1 VLDSLVKVTLPEM
14 GESVTEGSIVE
25 WRKKVGQWVD
35 EGEIIADVTTDK
47 VDVEVPSTAAGV
59 ITALHGAEGDTI
71 EVGAVLV
78 EIDTKAAK
86 PAAGESAPAAP
97 SSTAPVVA
105 VAPPAEKNGAAN
117 GSRPAGEALVSV
129 TLPEMGES
137 VTEGSIVEWRKK
149 VGEWVAEGDTLVDV
163 TTDKVDVEVPSTAAG
178 VITAIHGAEGDTIA
192 VGAVL
197 VEIDTTAANPAGGAS
212 AAAPAPA
219 KRAGEPELVSPSS
232 YGAAGSAAPPAEK
245 NGAGNGSLS
254 TVASHHARRLA
265 ERFALD
271 LKGLKG
277 TGPDG
282 LILREDVEA
291 AMSAGTLKP
300 AGASNGAPKSNGAAT
315 VSYPA
320 VTAQAKISE
329 LKGSAATLASYMDQ
343 STTIPTATS
352 FRTVSVGTLESRRAE
367 LNGAIKSAGRS
378 EKISFTHLIAYALV
392 QAAKEQPGMC
402 AAFRRENGKPQRVE
416 AGINLGLAVDS
427 LRKDGSRTLVVP
439 VIKGADGLNF
449 VQFRLAYEDLVLK
462 ARDAKLSVEEQ
473 TGATFTLTNPGGIGT
488 IASVPRLM
496 IGQGTI
502 VAAGAIAYPPGFA
515 HAPDS
520 TLKSLSIEKVMTM
533 TSTYDHRIIQGAA
546 SGEFLKKIDELLNG
560 STSFYEGV
568 FAAFDLKAAV
578 VGEAVKGN
586 AGVPSFA
593 PPPRQDGPAGQLS
606 GMPSEE
612 MLRGIAAGSALV
624 SAYRRHGHLAAS
636 LDPLGTPP
644 PGDPSLDPKTYN
656 LTPAMMNAVPAS
668 VLRVKVPGNTLA
680 EVLPNLRNVY
690 SGTISY
696 EIEHISSVE
705 QREWLREYIEG
716 SMNRRELA
724 PQRKVQVLQRL
735 TKVETMERYFRK
747 QFMSQKTFSI
757 EGLDVMVPMLEE
769 TISMLAEDGTQTA
782 VIGMAH
788 RGRLSTI
795 AHVVNRP
802 YEELLEEFEA
812 GAMKTAEPDF
822 DEADVTGDVKYHHG
836 AEGVYV
842 TPIGTKI
849 SVELANNPSHLEAV
863 DGVVEGM
870 TRALQTD
877 RTANAPRFDAQ
888 IAAPILIHGDAAFA
902 AQGVVAEV
910 LNLQAIA
917 GYATGGTIHIISN
930 NQVGFTTDP
939 MEGRSTRYASDMA
952 KGFDLPIVHVNAD
965 DVDACIAAVHLAI
978 DYRRKFGRDV
988 LIDLVGYRR
997 FGHNEQDE
1005 PAYTQ
1010 PLMYELI
1017 KSHPTVRELFASK
1030 LVAQGVLTSAQVT
1043 ALQEA
1048 ATARMAEA
1056 HKNVKEA
1063 GPPKSTVSKAKN
1075 VTPQPTVKTG
1085 VERAKLMRW
1094 SDDVVATPEG
1104 FMPSKKLSA
1113 QFAKRKSALQ
1123 LEGEVD
1129 WGLGEALAFASLL
1142 SEGTSIRFT
1151 GQDTERGTFSHRHAA
1166 LHDANTNEKYIP
1178 LQHLETA
1185 KAAFEIHNSPLSEY
1199 ACLGFEYGYSTEASD
1214 VLVLWEAQFGDFNN
1228 GAQIIIDQFIS
1239 AGAAKWGEKT
1249 RLTMLLPH
1257 GYEGAGPEHSSARLE
1272 RFLSLSAEGNI
1283 RVANCSNAAQYFH
1296 LLRSQ
1301 AMAADAYPL
1310 VVMTPKSLLRNR
1322 AAYGKLDEL
1331 VDGSFHKVIDDPR
1344 YAAGAADRANVER
1357 LLFCSGKIYYDM
1369 TSNGLYAKTAKTAI
1383 ARVEMLSPLP
1393 VDEMLA
1399 LVESYPNL
1407 KSVTWVQEE
1416 PKNMGARAHVWR
1428 RIAERL
1434 PAKFDDLLYIGR
1446 SYRASPSEGYP
1457 GAHAVEQERI
1467 VREALTE
1474 E

>member
-1 VLDSLVKVTLPEM
+1 MLDSLVKVTLPEM

-35 EGEIIADVTTDK
+35 EGDTIVDVTTDK

-71 EVGAVLV
+71 AVGSVLV

-86 PAAGESAPAAP
+86 PAADAAEAAP
-97 SSTAPVVA
+97 VA
-105 VAPPAEKNGAAN
+105 KPA
-117 GSRPAGEALVSV
+117 
-129 TLPEMGES
+129 T
-137 VTEGSIVEWRKK
+137 
-149 VGEWVAEGDTLVDV
+149 
-163 TTDKVDVEVPSTAAG
+163 
-178 VITAIHGAEGDTIA
+178 
-192 VGAVL
+192 
-197 VEIDTTAANPAGGAS
+197 
-212 AAAPAPA
+212 
-219 KRAGEPELVSPSS
+219 AGEPELVTPSS
-232 YGAAGSAAPPAEK
+232 YGAPGSAAPPPEK
-245 NGAGNGSLS
+245 NGSGSGALS
-254 TVASHHARRLA
+254 KVVSHHARRLSD
-265 ERFALD
+265 RYGLD
-271 LKGLKG
+271 LSSVKG

-291 AMSAGTLKP
+291 AMTAGTLKP
-300 AGASNGAPKSNGAAT
+300 AAANGAAKPNGAAPT
-315 VSYPA
+315 YPPIN
-320 VTAQAKISE
+320 AQTKVGE

-343 STTIPTATS
+343 STSIPTATS
-352 FRTVSVGTLESRRAE
+352 FRTVSVGTLETRRAE
-367 LNGAIKSAGRS
+367 LNAAIKGAGRS
-378 EKISFTHLIAYALV
+378 EKISFTHLIAYAIV

-402 AAFRRENGKPQRVE
+402 ASFRRENGKPQRIE

-427 LRKDGSRTLVVP
+427 QRKDGSRTLVVP
-439 VIKGADGLNF
+439 VIKGADTLSF
-449 VQFRLAYEDLVLK
+449 VQFRAAYEDLVAK
-462 ARDAKLSVEEQ
+462 ARDNKLTVEEQ

-502 VAAGAIAYPPGFA
+502 VAAGAIAFPPGFS

-520 TLKSLSIEKVMTM
+520 TLKSLAIEKIMTM

-546 SGEFLKKIDELLNG
+546 SGEFLKRIDEFLNG
-560 STSFYEGV
+560 AGSFYENAFSAFGV
-568 FAAFDLKAAV
+568 NAAV
-578 VGEAVKGN
+578 RGDAVNAN
-586 AGVPSFA
+586 AGAQSFA
-593 PPPRQDGPAGQLS
+593 PAPRASSPSGELA
-606 GMPSEE
+606 GMPSDEI
-612 MLRGIAAGSALV
+612 LRGIAAGSALV

-636 LDPLGTPP
+636 LDPLGISPA
-644 PGDPSLDPKTYN
+644 GDPSLDPASYK

-696 EIEHISSVE
+696 EIEHISNVE

-716 SMNRRELA
+716 SMHRRELA

-782 VIGMAH
+782 VLGMAH

-802 YEELLEEFEA
+802 YEELLAEFEA

-836 AEGVYV
+836 AEGIYV

-849 SVELANNPSHLEAV
+849 TVELANNPSHLEAV

-870 TRALQTD
+870 TRCLQTD
-877 RTANAPRFDAQ
+877 RSSNMPKFDAQ

-910 LNLQAIA
+910 LNLQAIP

-930 NQVGFTTDP
+930 NQIGFTTDP
-939 MEGRSTRYASDMA
+939 MEGRSTRYASDLA
-952 KGFDLPIVHVNAD
+952 KGYDLPIVHVNAD
-965 DVDACIAAVHLAI
+965 DVETCIAAVHLAI

-988 LIDLVGYRR
+988 LIDLIGYRR

-1010 PLMYELI
+1010 PRMYDLI
-1017 KSHPTVRELFASK
+1017 KSHPTVRELFAAR
-1030 LVAQGVLTSAQVT
+1030 LVAQGVLTTEQVT
-1043 ALQEA
+1043 AMQDA

-1056 HKNVKEA
+1056 HRNVKEQQ
-1063 GPPKSTVSKAKN
+1063 GSPKLITQKSKGGTHADSI
-1075 VTPQPTVKTG
+1075 QTG
-1085 VERAKLMRW
+1085 VERAKLLRW
-1094 SDDVVATPEG
+1094 SDAVVATPEG
-1104 FMPSKKLSA
+1104 FTPSKKLAA

-1129 WGLGEALAFASLL
+1129 WGLAEALAFAALL
-1142 SEGTSIRFT
+1142 SEGTPIRLT

-1166 LHDANTNEKYIP
+1166 LHDANTNEKYVP
-1178 LQHLETA
+1178 LQHLESA
-1185 KAAFEIHNSPLSEY
+1185 KASFELHNSPLSEY
-1199 ACLGFEYGYSTEASD
+1199 ACLGFEYGYSTEATNAM
-1214 VLVLWEAQFGDFNN
+1214 VLWEAQFGDFNN

-1239 AGAAKWGEKT
+1239 AGAAKWGETT

-1272 RFLSLSAEGNI
+1272 RWLSLSAEGNI

-1296 LLRSQ
+1296 LLREQ
-1301 AMAADAYPL
+1301 AKALEAFPL
-1310 VVMTPKSLLRNR
+1310 VIMTPKSLLRNR

-1331 VDGSFHKVIDDPR
+1331 VDGSFHEVIDDPR
-1344 YAAGAADRANVER
+1344 YAAADRAKIER
-1357 LLFCSGKIYYDM
+1357 LLLCSGKIYYDL
-1369 TSNGLYAKTAKTAI
+1369 TSSPLYAKATKTAI
-1383 ARVEMLSPLP
+1383 ARVELLSPLP
-1393 VDEMLA
+1393 ADAIVSLLDT
-1399 LVESYPNL
+1399 YPNL
-1407 KSVTWVQEE
+1407 KSVVWVQEE
-1416 PKNMGARAHVWR
+1416 PKNMGARAHVRR
-1428 RIAERL
+1428 RIVERL
-1434 PAKFDDLLYIGR
+1434 PAKFADLEYCGR

-1467 VREALTE
+1467 IREALAE
-1474 E
+1474 DES

>member
-35 EGEIIADVTTDK
+35 DGE
-47 VDVEVPSTAAGV
+47 
-59 ITALHGAEGDTI
+59 
-71 EVGAVLV
+71 
-78 EIDTKAAK
+78 
-86 PAAGESAPAAP
+86 
-97 SSTAPVVA
+97 
-105 VAPPAEKNGAAN
+105 
-117 GSRPAGEALVSV
+117 
-129 TLPEMGES
+129 
-137 VTEGSIVEWRKK
+137 
-149 VGEWVAEGDTLVDV
+149 TLVDV
-163 TTDKVDVEVPSTAAG
+163 TTDKVDVEVPSTASG

-197 VEIDTTAANPAGGAS
+197 VEIDTKAEKPAGD
-212 AAAPAPA
+212 AAAPAPVA
-219 KRAGEPELVSPSS
+219 ANPAAGAPELVTGSS
-232 YGAAGSAAPPAEK
+232 YGAAGNGSAPAEVR
-245 NGAGNGSLS
+245 GNGTGNLAG
-254 TVASHHARRLA
+254 TASHHARRLA
-265 ERFALD
+265 ERFSLD
-271 LKGLKG
+271 LSSLKG

-291 AMSAGTLKP
+291 AIAAGTLKP
-300 AGASNGAPKSNGAAT
+300 AGSNGAAKSNGAAA
-315 VSYPA
+315 VAYPA
-320 VTAQAKISE
+320 PPTQAAVTE

-352 FRTVSVGTLESRRAE
+352 FRTISVGTLESRRTE
-367 LNGAIKSAGRS
+367 LNGALKSAGRS
-378 EKISFTHLIAYALV
+378 EKISFTHLIAYAIALS
-392 QAAKEQPGMC
+392 AKEQPGMT
-402 AAFRRENGKPQRVE
+402 ASFRRDEKGKPQKVE

-427 LRKDGSRTLVVP
+427 TRKDGSRALVVP
-439 VIKGADGLNF
+439 VIKGAAGLNF
-449 VQFRLAYEDLVLK
+449 EQFRLAYEDLVIK

-473 TGATFTLTNPGGIGT
+473 SGATFTLTNPGGIGT

-496 IGQGTI
+496 AGQGTI
-502 VAAGAIAYPPGFA
+502 IAAGAIAFPPGFA

-533 TSTYDHRIIQGAA
+533 SSTYDHRIIQGAQ
-546 SGEFLKKIDELLNG
+546 SGEFLKRIDELLNG
-560 STSFYEGV
+560 ASSFYENV
-568 FAAFDLKAAV
+568 FAAFGLKAGV
-578 VGEAVKGN
+578 VGDAVNASN
-586 AGVPSFA
+586 AGTQSFA
-593 PPPRQDGPAGQLS
+593 PPARTSAGPAQVTT

-624 SAYRRHGHLAAS
+624 SAYRRHGHLAAQ
-636 LDPLGTPP
+636 LDPLGSLP
-644 PGDPSLDPKTYN
+644 PGDPSLDTKTYN

-680 EVLPNLRNVY
+680 EVLPNLHNVY

-696 EIEHISSVE
+696 EIEHISNVE

-716 SMNRRELA
+716 SMNRRELT

-802 YEELLEEFEA
+802 YEELLEEFEV

-877 RTANAPRFDAQ
+877 RTGKVPRFDAQ

-902 AQGVVAEV
+902 GQGVVAEV

-939 MEGRSTRYASDMA
+939 MEGRSTRYASDLA

-1005 PAYTQ
+1005 PLYTQ
-1010 PLMYELI
+1010 PLMYEII

-1030 LVAQGVLTSAQVT
+1030 LVAQGVLTAAQVT
-1043 ALQEA
+1043 AMQEA
-1048 ATARMAEA
+1048 ATARMVEA
-1056 HKNVKEA
+1056 HKNVKEQHSA
-1063 GPPKSTVSKAKN
+1063 PKSSVPKPKTIVRSEPVA
-1075 VTPQPTVKTG
+1075 TG
-1085 VERAKLMRW
+1085 VDKASLLRW
-1094 SDDVVATPEG
+1094 ADAVVAVPEG
-1104 FMPSKKLSA
+1104 FTPSKKLTA

-1142 SEGTSIRFT
+1142 SEGTPIRFT

-1166 LHDANTNEKYIP
+1166 LHDANTNEKTIP

-1199 ACLGFEYGYSTEASD
+1199 ACLGFEYGYSTEAPD
-1214 VLVLWEAQFGDFNN
+1214 TLVLWEAQFGDFNN

-1239 AGAAKWGEKT
+1239 AGAAKWSEKT

-1283 RVANCSNAAQYFH
+1283 RVANCTTAAQYFH

-1301 AMAADAYPL
+1301 AKNDDAYPL

-1331 VDGSFHKVIDDPR
+1331 VDGSFRPLIEDPR
-1344 YAAGAADRANVER
+1344 MQTAEDRSKVER
-1357 LLFCSGKIYYDM
+1357 LLLCSGKIYYDM
-1369 TSNGLYAKTAKTAI
+1369 TSNPQYGKLTKTAI

-1393 VDEMLA
+1393 ADAIMELI
-1399 LVESYPNL
+1399 ESYPNL
-1407 KSVTWVQEE
+1407 KSVDWVQEE
-1416 PKNMGARAHVWR
+1416 PKNMGARAHVRR
-1428 RIAERL
+1428 RIVERL
-1434 PAKFDDLLYIGR
+1434 PARVGDLGYIGR

-1467 VREALTE
+1467 IKEALTE
-1474 E
+1474 D

>member
-35 EGEIIADVTTDK
+35 EG
-47 VDVEVPSTAAGV
+47 
-59 ITALHGAEGDTI
+59 DTI
-71 EVGAVLV
+71 
-78 EIDTKAAK
+78 
-86 PAAGESAPAAP
+86 
-97 SSTAPVVA
+97 
-105 VAPPAEKNGAAN
+105 
-117 GSRPAGEALVSV
+117 
-129 TLPEMGES
+129 
-137 VTEGSIVEWRKK
+137 
-149 VGEWVAEGDTLVDV
+149 VDV
-163 TTDKVDVEVPSTAAG
+163 TTDKVDVEVPSTASG
-178 VITAIHGAEGDTIA
+178 VITALHGAEGDT
-192 VGAVL
+192 VGVGTVL
-197 VEIDTTAANPAGGAS
+197 VEIDTSAAKPAGDA
-212 AAAPAPA
+212 AAAPAP
-219 KRAGEPELVSPSS
+219 RPAGEPELVSPSS

-245 NGAGNGSLS
+245 RGSGGGALAN
-254 TVASHHARRLA
+254 VVSHHARRLA
-265 ERFALD
+265 ERFGLD
-271 LKGLKG
+271 LTSVKGS
-277 TGPDG
+277 GPDG

-291 AMSAGTLKP
+291 AMAAGTLKP
-300 AGASNGAPKSNGAAT
+300 AAANGAAKANGT
-315 VSYPA
+315 AAVAYPP
-320 VTAQAKISE
+320 VTAQTKVSE

-343 STTIPTATS
+343 STSIPTATS
-352 FRTVSVGTLESRRAE
+352 FRTLSVGTLELRRAE
-367 LNGAIKSAGRS
+367 LNAALKGAGRS
-378 EKISFTHLIAYALV
+378 EKISFTHLIAYAIV

-402 AAFRRENGKPQRVE
+402 ASFRRDNGKPQRVE

-427 LRKDGSRTLVVP
+427 QRKDGSRTLVVP
-439 VIKGADGLNF
+439 VIKGAGALGF
-449 VQFRLAYEDLVLK
+449 GQFRAAYEDLVAK

-488 IASVPRLM
+488 VASVPRLM

-546 SGEFLKKIDELLNG
+546 SGEFLKRIDELLNG
-560 STSFYEGV
+560 AGEFYENVFTGFGLSAAVRGGAVNANANAGAQTFAPSPSTGSTS
-568 FAAFDLKAAV
+568 
-578 VGEAVKGN
+578 GEVA
-586 AGVPSFA
+586 
-593 PPPRQDGPAGQLS
+593 
-606 GMPSEE
+606 GMPSDE

-644 PGDPSLDPKTYN
+644 PGDPSLDPSSYK
-656 LTPAMMNAVPAS
+656 LTAAMMNAVPAS
-668 VLRVKVPGNTLA
+668 VLRVKVPGSTLA

-696 EIEHISSVE
+696 EIEHISNVE

-716 SMNRRELA
+716 SMHRRELT

-757 EGLDVMVPMLEE
+757 EGLDVMIPMLEE

-782 VIGMAH
+782 VLGMAH

-802 YEELLEEFEA
+802 YEELLAEFEA

-822 DEADVTGDVKYHHG
+822 DETDVTGDVKYHHG
-836 AEGVYV
+836 AEGTYV

-849 SVELANNPSHLEAV
+849 TVELANNPSHLEAV

-870 TRALQTD
+870 TRCLQTD
-877 RTANAPRFDAQ
+877 RSSNVAKFDAQ

-910 LNLQAIA
+910 LNLQAIS

-930 NQVGFTTDP
+930 NQIGFTTDP
-939 MEGRSTRYASDMA
+939 MEGRSTRYASDLA
-952 KGFDLPIVHVNAD
+952 KGYDLPIVHVNAD
-965 DVDACIAAVHLAI
+965 DVETCISAVHLAI

-988 LIDLVGYRR
+988 LIDLIGYRR

-1010 PLMYELI
+1010 PRMYDAI
-1017 KSHPTVRELFASK
+1017 KTHPTVRELFAAR
-1030 LVAQGVLTSAQVT
+1030 LVAQGVLTAEQVT
-1043 ALQEA
+1043 AMQDA
-1048 ATARMAEA
+1048 ATARITEA
-1056 HKNVKEA
+1056 HRNVKEQQGA
-1063 GPPKSTVSKAKN
+1063 AKLITQKSKGGTHAEPVH
-1075 VTPQPTVKTG
+1075 TG
-1085 VERAKLMRW
+1085 VDRAKLLRW
-1094 SDDVVATPEG
+1094 SDAVVATPEG
-1104 FMPSKKLSA
+1104 FTPSKKLTA

-1129 WGLGEALAFASLL
+1129 WGLAEALAFAALL
-1142 SEGTSIRFT
+1142 SEGTPIRLT

-1166 LHDANTNEKYIP
+1166 LHDANTNAKYIP
-1178 LQHLETA
+1178 LQHLESA
-1185 KAAFEIHNSPLSEY
+1185 KASFEIHNSPLSEY
-1199 ACLGFEYGYSTEASD
+1199 ACLGFEYGYSTEAPD
-1214 VLVLWEAQFGDFNN
+1214 AMVLWEAQFGDFNN

-1239 AGAAKWGEKT
+1239 AGAAKWGETT

-1283 RVANCSNAAQYFH
+1283 RVANCSTAAQYFH
-1296 LLRSQ
+1296 LLRAQ
-1301 AMAADAYPL
+1301 AKAPEAFPL
-1310 VVMTPKSLLRNR
+1310 VIMTPKSLLRSR
-1322 AAYGKLDEL
+1322 AAYGTLDEL
-1331 VDGSFHKVIDDPR
+1331 VDGSFHEVIDDPR
-1344 YAAGAADRANVER
+1344 YATGDRASVER
-1357 LLFCSGKIYYDM
+1357 LLLCSGKIYYDL
-1369 TSNGLYAKTAKTAI
+1369 TSSPLYAEATKTAI
-1383 ARVEMLSPLP
+1383 ARVELLSPLP
-1393 VDEMLA
+1393 ADAILDLITTA
-1399 LVESYPNL
+1399 YPNL

-1416 PKNMGARAHVWR
+1416 PKNMGARAHVR
-1428 RIAERL
+1428 RRVVERL
-1434 PAKFDDLLYIGR
+1434 PDKFEDLEYCGR

-1457 GAHAVEQERI
+1457 GAHVVEQERI
-1467 VREALTE
+1467 IREALTE
-1474 E
+1474 S

>member
-1 VLDSLVKVTLPEM
+1 MLDSLVKVTLPEM

-25 WRKKVGQWVD
+25 WRKKVGEWVD
-35 EGEIIADVTTDK
+35 EG
-47 VDVEVPSTAAGV
+47 
-59 ITALHGAEGDTI
+59 DTI
-71 EVGAVLV
+71 
-78 EIDTKAAK
+78 
-86 PAAGESAPAAP
+86 
-97 SSTAPVVA
+97 
-105 VAPPAEKNGAAN
+105 
-117 GSRPAGEALVSV
+117 
-129 TLPEMGES
+129 
-137 VTEGSIVEWRKK
+137 
-149 VGEWVAEGDTLVDV
+149 VDV

-178 VITAIHGAEGDTIA
+178 VIAALHGAEGDTIA
-192 VGAVL
+192 VGSVL
-197 VEIDTTAANPAGGAS
+197 VEIDTSAAKPAGGAA
-212 AAAPAPA
+212 AAAPAAKPA
-219 KRAGEPELVSPSS
+219 PVEATLVSPSS
-232 YGAAGSAAPPAEK
+232 YGAAGSAAPPPERP
-245 NGAGNGSLS
+245 GSAGGVLS
-254 TVASHHARRLA
+254 KVASHHARRLA
-265 ERFALD
+265 ERFGLD
-271 LKGLKG
+271 LSGVKGS
-277 TGPDG
+277 GPAG

-291 AMSAGTLKP
+291 ALTAGTLKP
-300 AGASNGAPKSNGAAT
+300 AAADGAAKSNGASTPA
-315 VSYPA
+315 YPP
-320 VTAQAKISE
+320 VTAQAKVSE

-343 STTIPTATS
+343 STSIPTATS
-352 FRTVSVGTLESRRAE
+352 FRTVSVGTLEARRAE
-367 LNGAIKSAGRS
+367 LNAGLKAAGRS
-378 EKISFTHLIAYALV
+378 EKISFTHLIAYAIV
-392 QAAKEQPGMC
+392 RAAQEQPGMC
-402 AAFRRENGKPQRVE
+402 ASFRRENGKPQRVE

-427 LRKDGSRTLVVP
+427 QRKDGSRTLVVP
-439 VIKGADGLNF
+439 VIKGADGLGF
-449 VQFRLAYEDLVLK
+449 AQFRAAYEALVAK
-462 ARDAKLSVEEQ
+462 ARDNKLTVEDQ

-488 IASVPRLM
+488 VASVPRLM

-520 TLKSLSIEKVMTM
+520 TLKSLSIEKIMTM

-546 SGEFLKKIDELLNG
+546 SGEFLKRIDEFLNG
-560 STSFYEGV
+560 AADFYESA
-568 FAAFDLKAAV
+568 FAAFGLAAGV
-578 VGEAVKGN
+578 RGDAVNAN
-586 AGVPSFA
+586 AGAQTFA
-593 PPPRQDGPAGQLS
+593 APRASGSSGEFA
-606 GMPSEE
+606 GMPSDE

-644 PGDPSLDPKTYN
+644 PGDPSLDPAAYA

-696 EIEHISSVE
+696 EIEHISNVE

-716 SMNRRELA
+716 SMHRRELT

-782 VIGMAH
+782 VLGMAH

-802 YEELLEEFEA
+802 YEELLAEFEA
-812 GAMKTAEPDF
+812 GALKTADLD

-836 AEGVYV
+836 AEGTYV

-849 SVELANNPSHLEAV
+849 TVELANNPSHLEAV

-870 TRALQTD
+870 TRCLQTD
-877 RTANAPRFDAQ
+877 RSGNIPKFDAQ

-910 LNLQAIA
+910 LNFQAIP

-930 NQVGFTTDP
+930 NQIGFTTDP
-939 MEGRSTRYASDMA
+939 MEGRSTRYASDLA
-952 KGFDLPIVHVNAD
+952 KGYDLPIVHVNAD
-965 DVDACIAAVHLAI
+965 DVETCIAAVHLAI

-988 LIDLVGYRR
+988 LIDLIGYRR

-1010 PLMYELI
+1010 PRMYDVI
-1017 KSHPTVRELFASK
+1017 KSHPTVRELFAAR
-1030 LVAQGVLTSAQVT
+1030 LVAQGVLTAEQVK
-1043 ALQEA
+1043 ALQDA
-1048 ATARMAEA
+1048 ATARITEA
-1056 HKNVKEA
+1056 HRNVKEQHGA
-1063 GPPKSTVSKAKN
+1063 PKLITQKAKGGSHAD
-1075 VTPQPTVKTG
+1075 PIQTG
-1085 VERAKLMRW
+1085 VERAKLLRW
-1094 SDDVVATPEG
+1094 SDAVVATPDG
-1104 FMPSKKLSA
+1104 FSPSKKLAA

-1129 WGLGEALAFASLL
+1129 WGLAEALAFAALL
-1142 SEGTSIRFT
+1142 SEGTPIRLT

-1166 LHDANTNEKYIP
+1166 LHDAKTNEKYVP

-1185 KAAFEIHNSPLSEY
+1185 KASFEIHNSPLSEY
-1199 ACLGFEYGYSTEASD
+1199 ACLGFEYGYSAEAND

-1239 AGAAKWGEKT
+1239 AGAAKWGETT

-1272 RFLSLSAEGNI
+1272 RWLSLSAEGNI
-1283 RVANCSNAAQYFH
+1283 RVANCSTAAQYFH
-1296 LLRSQ
+1296 LLRAQ
-1301 AMAADAYPL
+1301 AKVSEAFPL
-1310 VVMTPKSLLRNR
+1310 VVLTPKSLLRNR
-1322 AAYGKLDEL
+1322 AAYGKLDDL
-1331 VDGSFHKVIDDPR
+1331 VDGSFREVIDDPR
-1344 YAAGAADRANVER
+1344 FAPGDRTQVER
-1357 LLFCSGKIYYDM
+1357 LLFCSGKIYYDL
-1369 TSNGLYAKTAKTAI
+1369 TSSPLYAKATKTAI
-1383 ARVEMLSPLP
+1383 ARVELLSPLP
-1393 VDEMLA
+1393 ADAIFAVIDA
-1399 LVESYPNL
+1399 YPNL
-1407 KSVTWVQEE
+1407 TSVAWVQEE
-1416 PKNMGARAHVWR
+1416 PKNMGARAHVR
-1428 RIAERL
+1428 RRVVERL
-1434 PAKFDDLLYIGR
+1434 PAKFGDLGYVGR

-1467 VREALTE
+1467 IREALG
-1474 E
+1474 